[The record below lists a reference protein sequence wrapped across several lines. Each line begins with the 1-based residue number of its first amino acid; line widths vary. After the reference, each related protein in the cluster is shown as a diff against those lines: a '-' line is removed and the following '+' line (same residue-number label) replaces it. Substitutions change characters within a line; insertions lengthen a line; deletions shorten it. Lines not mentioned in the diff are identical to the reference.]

1 MSPPGA
7 GALLLLVDLQKS
19 FCDPDGSMARQD
31 RDISHMV
38 RAAKRCNELA
48 GQARAVGVQVAW
60 TRMVFRPDYSDGG
73 ELIRT
78 LRPNLARIGALK
90 SGSGDE
96 ELSGLIKTGPRDIV
110 IDKPRY
116 SALYATSLEAVLR
129 AGRYNRV
136 LVGGVTTSMCVES
149 TVRDLGQR
157 DYETFVVEDACADFD
172 EVRHRSS
179 MAAMA
184 FGFARLTSCDAAG
197 ALLQGNPH
205 V

>member
-1 MSPPGA
+1 MNPPGA
-7 GALLLLVDLQKS
+7 GALLLLIDLQKS
-19 FCDPDGSMARQD
+19 FCDTDGSMARQD
-31 RDISHMV
+31 RDISHMA
-38 RAAKRCNELA
+38 RAAGRCNDLA
-48 GQARAVGVQVAW
+48 VKARAIGAKVAW
-60 TRMVFRPDYSDGG
+60 SRMVFRPDYSDGG

-78 LRPNLARIGALK
+78 IRPNLARIGALRG
-90 SGSGDE
+90 GSGDE
-96 ELSGLIKTGPRDIV
+96 ALSALVETDPRDIV

-129 AGRYNRV
+129 AGGYQRV
-136 LVGGVTTSMCVES
+136 LVAGVTTSMCVES

-172 EVRHRSS
+172 EPRHRASI
-179 MAAMA
+179 AAMA

-197 ALLQGNPH
+197 ALLQGKPY

>member
-1 MSPPGA
+1 MSPSGA

-31 RDISHMV
+31 RDISAMV
-38 RAAKRCNELA
+38 AAAKLCNELA
-48 GQARAVGVQVAW
+48 KTARTVGAQVAW

-78 LRPNLARIGALK
+78 LRPNLARVGALRA
-90 SGSGDE
+90 GSGDE
-96 ELSGLIKTGPRDIV
+96 ALSVLVETDPRDIV

-129 AGRYNRV
+129 AGGHHRV
-136 LVGGVTTSMCVES
+136 LVAGVTTSMCVES

-172 EVRHRSS
+172 DARHHASI
-179 MAAMA
+179 AAMA
-184 FGFARLTSCDAAG
+184 FGSSPG
-197 ALLQGNPH
+197 
-205 V
+205 